1 MSYNYPPRWRHID
14 PIEAL
19 VARFGVEN
27 WMVVIRRS
35 ALHSRRRDSRDTA
48 IALRGYG
55 TAALALG
62 MKMAEI
68 TLGGVEPYTDC
79 SHGPEGSR
87 SAMGGPKLRLDAGG
101 STRFP

>member
-68 TLGGVEPYTDC
+68 TLGVLSPTPIAATDQKGAALQWAALNC
-79 SHGPEGSR
+79 V
-87 SAMGGPKLRLDAGG
+87 
-101 STRFP
+101 